1 MSRNKKIITNSL
13 VIVPAFNEEKF
24 IKSVIED
31 LHKYF
36 ENILIINDGS
46 SDNTIDFA
54 ASTNKCKI
62 INHPINTG
70 QGIALLTGVRYFL
83 QNTSYDYLIT
93 FDADGQ
99 HKAID
104 AFNMLNY
111 AKDNNKKVVFGS
123 RFISTN
129 KNNIPKIRSIFLK
142 FAILFERIIFGF
154 NLTDSH
160 NGLRV
165 FERST
170 SRFLLTIKSSKMA
183 HATEIP
189 FQLKNNGVEIMEY
202 PCDISYTLEKK
213 STSIFSSV
221 NIISDLIQ
229 KK

>member
-1 MSRNKKIITNSL
+1 MSRNKNIIKNSL

-24 IKSVIED
+24 IKSVIDD
-31 LHKYF
+31 LYNYF

-46 SDNTIDFA
+46 SDNTIDMA
-54 ASTNKCKI
+54 TSTNKCKI
-62 INHPINTG
+62 ISHPINTG
-70 QGIALLTGVRYFL
+70 QGISLLTGVRYFL
-83 QNTSYDYLIT
+83 KNTNYDYLIT

-104 AFNMLNY
+104 AFNMLKF
-111 AKDNNKKVVFGS
+111 AKENNKKVVFGS
-123 RFISTN
+123 RFISNN
-129 KNNIPKIRSIFLK
+129 KKNIPKIRSIFLK

-170 SRFLLTIKSSKMA
+170 SRFLLAIKSSKMA

-189 FQLKNNGVEIMEY
+189 FRLKTNGIEIMEY
-202 PCDISYTLEKK
+202 PCDISYSLQKK